1 MARLP
6 RRDDWLALAALGAL
20 VLLVGAAARDP
31 LAGRRGPAAG
41 KQASRESAPAPAAR
55 DEAAAV
61 AAVDRLLAAR
71 VAEEGIEPAGP
82 VDELTV
88 LRRAWLGLA
97 GTIPSLEELRRFEAD
112 ASPDR
117 LDRAIDTLLE
127 ERRSSDWIA
136 RRLASALIGDEGGQ
150 FIVFRRDRFTDWLA
164 GALQAGRPWDDVV
177 GEMIASRGLW
187 TDAPAVNFITQ
198 AAADGRLDADKLA
211 GRVARVFLGQ
221 RIDCAQCHD
230 HPFAPW
236 KQHEFEGMAA
246 AFAQARLSGV
256 GVEDDPARVHRIEA
270 TSVAAIATPMAGA
283 GRNVPPSVPF
293 GAEWLG
299 SGGTHRENLAA
310 WVVHPG
316 NRRFDRAIVNRA
328 WGILFGRAWHEPV
341 DDIPDPPAEGPDLL
355 DTLADDFRTHR
366 RDLRRLFRV
375 IAATRLFRSA
385 STHPLLDDPAG
396 CDRVAESWAA
406 FPITRLRPEQVI
418 GAMVATTSLQT
429 IDRDSHLLTR
439 TIRFFRENDFI
450 REYGAVQ
457 DGQGR
462 SQPATIPQALLQM
475 NGKLAR
481 EMVEANAFTATG
493 RIAGMARDDRE
504 RLDLAFLAALS
515 RRPTTEERVALEPL
529 LTEAATK
536 GRGVED
542 VAWVLVN
549 SPEFSWSH

>member
-1 MARLP
+1 MPRLP

-31 LAGRRGPAAG
+31 LAGRRRPAAG
-41 KQASRESAPAPAAR
+41 IRASSAERAPAER
-55 DEAAAV
+55 DVDDAV
-61 AAVDRLLAAR
+61 ARIDRLLAAR
-71 VAEEGIEPAGP
+71 VAEAGIEPAGP

-117 LDRAIDTLLE
+117 LERAIDTLLA
-127 ERRSSDWIA
+127 ERRASDWIA
-136 RRLASALIGDEGGQ
+136 RRLASALVGDEGGQ

-164 GALQAGRPWDDVV
+164 DALHAGRPWDDVV
-177 GEMIASRGLW
+177 RAMVASRGLW
-187 TDAPAVNFITQ
+187 TDTPAVNFITQ

-236 KQHEFEGMAA
+236 KQHAFEGIAA

-270 TSVAAIATPMAGA
+270 TSVAALASPMAGT

-293 GAEWLG
+293 GTEWLG

-310 WVVHPG
+310 WVVHPE
-316 NRRFDRAIVNRA
+316 NKRFDRAIVNRA

-341 DDIPDPPAEGPDLL
+341 DDIPDPPAEGADLL
-355 DTLADDFRTHR
+355 DGLADDFRTHG

-375 IAATRLFRSA
+375 LAATRLFRSA
-385 STHPLLDDPAG
+385 STHPLLDSPDG
-396 CDRVAESWAA
+396 CDRVADAWAA
-406 FPITRLRPEQVI
+406 FPITRLGPEQVI

-439 TIRFFRENDFI
+439 TIRFFRENDFV
-450 REYGAVQ
+450 REYGSVQ

-462 SQPATIPQALLQM
+462 SQPATIPQVLLQM

-504 RLDLAFLAALS
+504 RLELAFLAALT

-529 LTEAATK
+529 LAEAPTK